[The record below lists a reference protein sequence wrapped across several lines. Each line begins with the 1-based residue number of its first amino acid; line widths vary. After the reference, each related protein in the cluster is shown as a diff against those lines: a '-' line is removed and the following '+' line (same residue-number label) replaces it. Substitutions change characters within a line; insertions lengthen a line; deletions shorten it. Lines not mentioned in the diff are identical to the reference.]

1 MLSGTA
7 PRAKS
12 GAKASG
18 NCEDGTAIFEC
29 TAGAGPGT
37 STFKPALGAQKPL
50 PALGRALQWQK
61 IETKKALR
69 AIGCTYLAYQVE
81 QYLSSKKKS
90 YDGSDTLK
98 MTGVD
103 CIRLEEQVEKFVE
116 FFLRP
121 GQAMSDVSC
130 LGLRKLVELLTL
142 TREITKEMRAL
153 TTTTDRIEEFKKN
166 VEKLLQKIND
176 DCPAEC
182 SKVPYLHA
190 LRDHVAALM
199 EFWHTAL
206 GWGYEYFSC
215 MASEHLNKLLKEIEY
230 EETNF
235 GNTSLLQAVVKTR
248 IRAFF

>member
-1 MLSGTA
+1 M
-7 PRAKS
+7 AKDRDQE
-12 GAKASG
+12 GR
-18 NCEDGTAIFEC
+18 
-29 TAGAGPGT
+29 
-37 STFKPALGAQKPL
+37 L
-50 PALGRALQWQK
+50 P
-61 IETKKALR
+61 EALR
-69 AIGCTYLAYQVE
+69 AVGCTYLAYQVE

-116 FFLRP
+116 FFVPP
-121 GQAMSDVSC
+121 GQTMSDVSC
-130 LGLRKLVELLTL
+130 FGLRKLVELFTL

-153 TTTTDRIEEFKKN
+153 TTTTDRIEAFKKN
-166 VEKLLQKIND
+166 VEKLLQKIQD

-206 GWGYEYFSC
+206 GWGYGYFSC

-248 IRAFF
+248 IRAFFYPTTLFMATTGITCSACNQPGHNRKNKLCPAKRPHVEIESSDLEEND